1 MGFLGKLF
9 SRRPKA
15 KPHVTFDAERVTR
28 FAPDGKTETVRWSDL
43 QEVGILT
50 TGDGPMGDDVFWML
64 LGTEGAGCA
73 IPSETEGMQEL
84 LPRLQQLE
92 GFDNEAVIE
101 AMGSTSNARFVCWK
115 RSP

>member
-1 MGFLGKLF
+1 MF
-9 SRRPKA
+9 RRTPKV
-15 KPHVTFDAERVTR
+15 KPRVTFDAEGITQLM
-28 FAPDGKTETVRWSDL
+28 PDGKTQTVRWSDL

-50 TGDGPMGDDVFWML
+50 TDDGPMGDDVFWML
-64 LGTEGAGCA
+64 PGTEGAGCA

-115 RSP
+115 RLR